1 MVRHKRMHNRIPL
14 AAWQACLGVV
24 DGFIQA
30 KAPSRT
36 LSGKALQVAAG
47 GFGLDH
53 QCQCAGV
60 GRNHGILAQ
69 AALEP
74 KAGDT
79 EGSILVIEVGIQGV
93 IARLGH
99 APGYAQPVA
108 VLDLQGDGSAA
119 RLVQQRAFV
128 AGHHQHRHQVL
139 EHRAGPGKQHRH
151 TPVVAEQASQGE
163 PGLLRQ
169 LALRDDHEIGKTDLG
184 SQQVVVAAVQPAL
197 VGVVANREEVALM
210 VVEESELH
218 VGQ

>member
-1 MVRHKRMHNRIPL
+1 MGRVQVGGGRFRHSLLQQQGGRLESRDRLEASLHGPVQQQAGQGQQAHALVVRHKRMHNRIPL

-119 RLVQQRAFV
+119 RLVQ
-128 AGHHQHRHQVL
+128 
-139 EHRAGPGKQHRH
+139 
-151 TPVVAEQASQGE
+151 
-163 PGLLRQ
+163 
-169 LALRDDHEIGKTDLG
+169 
-184 SQQVVVAAVQPAL
+184 
-197 VGVVANREEVALM
+197 
-210 VVEESELH
+210 
-218 VGQ
+218 